1 MSALPPPDA
10 AQPTGPKPRLPASQ
24 RALIVG
30 VVMLAAIVVWVS
42 NQVLTQRFTET
53 TKQRTEVRQALYT
66 GAILSELQ
74 RHTVV
79 PLLLSRDPTM
89 ISALNTQDYTNT
101 SQRLIS
107 YVDEIGAASILMLD
121 MDGRAVA
128 SSIREQLGT
137 IHRNQPYMV
146 EALRS
151 DGTVF
156 TITPLESGG
165 YEFSFSRQ
173 IRDANAPLGVIQV
186 KVDLAKFE
194 TRWRGASEAVVVTN
208 SEGTVILSTEP
219 RWRGLSTELA
229 LEEISAPSA
238 IARAIEATA
247 RWAPYVDRAYFS
259 GDAIMELE
267 ARIPF
272 RGWRLTTFTTY
283 DSVRERVNA
292 VLALQIMAFALLLA
306 GTFYMLSR
314 RAQFRSLLFQ
324 RESAELRRLND
335 RLSREIA
342 ERKKVQETLKEAE
355 QSLAQSSKLAA
366 LGEMSAAVSHELNQP
381 LAAMKTYLA
390 GAKLLLQR
398 KRPEEAMS
406 SFQRIDDLIER
417 MGAITR
423 QLKSYARKGGEAFEP
438 VDVRAAI
445 SGALTMMEPQI
456 KAHRVVRSRTTPER
470 PVMIM
475 ADRLRLEQVIINL
488 VRNALDAMKGSDTR
502 ELDILL
508 TMGDSA
514 VLAVR
519 DTGPGIENLETLFE
533 PFYTTKKPGDGVGL
547 GLAIS
552 SGIITDLGGRL
563 SARNGVDGGAVF
575 EIVLPMLESR
585 DVEAAE

>member
-10 AQPTGPKPRLPASQ
+10 AQSTGTKQCLPASQ

-137 IHRNQPYMV
+137 VHRNQPYMV

-238 IARAIEATA
+238 IARAFEATA

-259 GDAIMELE
+259 GDAIMELG

-283 DSVRERVNA
+283 DSVR
-292 VLALQIMAFALLLA
+292 
-306 GTFYMLSR
+306 
-314 RAQFRSLLFQ
+314 
-324 RESAELRRLND
+324 
-335 RLSREIA
+335 
-342 ERKKVQETLKEAE
+342 
-355 QSLAQSSKLAA
+355 
-366 LGEMSAAVSHELNQP
+366 
-381 LAAMKTYLA
+381 
-390 GAKLLLQR
+390 
-398 KRPEEAMS
+398 
-406 SFQRIDDLIER
+406 
-417 MGAITR
+417 
-423 QLKSYARKGGEAFEP
+423 
-438 VDVRAAI
+438 
-445 SGALTMMEPQI
+445 
-456 KAHRVVRSRTTPER
+456 
-470 PVMIM
+470 
-475 ADRLRLEQVIINL
+475 
-488 VRNALDAMKGSDTR
+488 
-502 ELDILL
+502 
-508 TMGDSA
+508 
-514 VLAVR
+514 
-519 DTGPGIENLETLFE
+519 
-533 PFYTTKKPGDGVGL
+533 
-547 GLAIS
+547 
-552 SGIITDLGGRL
+552 
-563 SARNGVDGGAVF
+563 
-575 EIVLPMLESR
+575 
-585 DVEAAE
+585 